1 MAAKAHAEWQG
12 GLKTGSGSFVAG
24 DAINGAF
31 SFKTRFEDEPG
42 ANPEQLLAAA
52 HAACYSMAISAVL
65 EAGGTPVDSIN
76 TDASVSLR
84 FIDGAPTV
92 TAVAISVTGKVSGLD
107 ADGFQKA
114 AEEAKRNCV
123 ISRALSDSIEITL
136 EATLA

>member
-24 DAINGAF
+24 EAINGAF

-65 EAGGTPVDSIN
+65 EAGGTPVESIN
-76 TDASVSLR
+76 TDASVTLR

-92 TAVAISVTGKVSGLD
+92 TAVAISVSGKVPGLD

-114 AEEAKRNCV
+114 AEEAKANCV

-136 EATLA
+136 EATLV

>member
-12 GLKTGSGSFVAG
+12 GLKTGSGSFTAG

-76 TDASVSLR
+76 TDASVALR

-92 TAVAISVTGKVSGLD
+92 TAVALSVTGKVPGLD

-114 AEEAKRNCV
+114 AEEAKANCV

>member
-12 GLKTGSGSFVAG
+12 GLKTGSGSFTAG
-24 DAINGAF
+24 EAINGAF

-42 ANPEQLLAAA
+42 ANPEQLLAAS
-52 HAACYSMAISAVL
+52 HAACY
-65 EAGGTPVDSIN
+65 SIN
-76 TDASVSLR
+76 TDASVALR

-92 TAVAISVTGKVSGLD
+92 TAVALSVTGKVPGVD

>member
-24 DAINGAF
+24 EAINGAF

-65 EAGGTPVDSIN
+65 EAGGTPVESIN
-76 TDASVSLR
+76 TDASVTLR

-92 TAVAISVTGKVSGLD
+92 TAVAISVSGKVPGLD

-114 AEEAKRNCV
+114 AEEAKANCV
-123 ISRALSDSIEITL
+123 ISRALSDNIEITL
-136 EATLA
+136 EATLV